1 MMPSMNAVNTAINAA
16 FQPSPQQATFFDWI
30 VEGVGSCIL
39 EAVAG
44 AGKTSTLIYGLSLM
58 SGSIFFG
65 AYNKKIAQEIQERAP
80 QRQGLFIST
89 MHAAGFKSWRRAA
102 PRVNVDSNKCRD
114 IFRSACDRNP
124 TAGYKPL
131 EGPVLQLV
139 SLAKQAAVGITKR
152 AEDFNVWMDLVE
164 HFDIEVYDEETGTD
178 NTRLIVQLARKT
190 LERSIQLNY
199 EIVDFDDMIYA
210 PLVHNVGMFQHDW
223 VLIDEAQDTNETR
236 RLLALRMLKR
246 GGRLVAV
253 GDRHQAIYGFTG
265 ADADSLDLIAKAV
278 NAKQLPLT
286 TTFRCPKSVVTYAQ
300 QWVNHIHAADEAPEG
315 LVKTAAVEQLSS
327 IAQPGDAVL
336 CRFNAPLLEY
346 VYKFIA
352 AGVPAKVEGRE
363 IGNGLKTLARRWK
376 VKKLTALLD
385 KLAVYVE
392 RESAKYRVKEQEA
405 KAAAVEDK
413 VNCLV
418 TIVNR
423 VLAVD
428 PNCANPVDRVC
439 EEIDAIFTED
449 GDAKAVLFSSIHKS
463 KGREWER
470 VVWLQTGPCAW
481 ARQAWE
487 IEQENNLCYVAAT
500 RAKNELVL
508 IELPKKEAK

>member
-1 MMPSMNAVNTAINAA
+1 MMQVMHTPNAIAA
-16 FQPSPQQATFFDWI
+16 VFQPSPQQSVFFDWI
-30 VEGVGSCIL
+30 INGIGSCIL

-44 AGKTSTLIYGLSLM
+44 AGKTSTLIHGLSLM
-58 SGSIFFG
+58 NGSIFFG
-65 AYNKKIAQEIQERAP
+65 AYNKKIAEEIQARAP

-89 MHAAGFKSWRRAA
+89 MHAAGFKAWRRAA
-102 PRVNVDSNKCRD
+102 PKVQVDGYKCRE
-114 IFRSACDRNP
+114 IFRAACERNP
-124 TAGYKPL
+124 EAGYKNF

-139 SLAKQAAVGITKR
+139 SLAKQAGVGLTKR

-164 HFDIEVYDEETGTD
+164 HFDVEVYDEDTGVD
-178 NTRLIVQLARKT
+178 NSRLIIQLARKT
-190 LERSIQLNY
+190 LARSI
-199 EIVDFDDMIYA
+199 ERDTEVVDFDDMIYA
-210 PLVHNVGMFQHDW
+210 PLVHNVRMFEHDW

-300 QWVNHIHAADEAPEG
+300 QWVNHIQAADSAPDG
-315 LVKTAAVEQLSS
+315 TVKTDTIENLSNV
-327 IAQPGDAVL
+327 ATPGDAIL

-352 AGVPAKVEGRE
+352 AGIPAKVEGRE
-363 IGNGLKTLARRWK
+363 IGNGLKVLARRWK

-385 KLAVYVE
+385 KLATYSE

-423 VLAVD
+423 VLAID
-428 PNCANPVDRVC
+428 PDCANPVDRVC
-439 EEIDAIFTED
+439 QEIDAIFTEE

-463 KGREWER
+463 KGREWNR
-470 VVWLQTGPCAW
+470 VVWLQSGPSAW

-487 IEQENNLCYVAAT
+487 VEQENNLCYVAAT
-500 RAKNELVL
+500 RAKSELVL
-508 IELPKKEAK
+508 IELPKKESK